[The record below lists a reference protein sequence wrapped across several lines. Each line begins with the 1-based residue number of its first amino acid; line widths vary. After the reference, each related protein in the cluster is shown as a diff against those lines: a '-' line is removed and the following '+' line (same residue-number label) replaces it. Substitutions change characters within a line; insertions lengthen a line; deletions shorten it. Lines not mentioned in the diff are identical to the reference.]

1 MVEFA
6 RAISNRCNALLDSS
20 RLWRFAAA
28 LLFFALAGVFV
39 FVFPVRHEFNA
50 NNVFRLASCFF
61 WVFVAMEIEMWYRKR
76 FSSQRGGARSVSEN
90 EE

>member
-6 RAISNRCNALLDSS
+6 RGISKRCSELLDSS

-28 LLFFALAGVFV
+28 LLFFAFAGVFV
-39 FVFPVRHEFNA
+39 FVFPVRDEFNA

-61 WVFVAMEIEMWYRKR
+61 WVHFFMEIRMWYLERR
-76 FSSQRGGARSVSEN
+76 SSRSSETGSLAES